1 MKKPK
6 IATAEQSAPKVKP
19 GQVVAAVVTEAKTKK
34 PDSAQKPLNKP
45 KAITPKPAAKAKA
58 EQPIATVFT
67 EEKPKKTAAK
77 KSTNKPKPVNPQP
90 VLEAKSEQPVA
101 PIAAEAKPK
110 KTRAPQNSPKKAKA
124 VDPKTKTTATEIA
137 NPGHVNLPPGNI
149 WPNCVENLLRSF
161 GGMKK

>member
-6 IATAEQSAPKVKP
+6 IATAEKSASKVKT
-19 GQVVAAVVTEAKTKK
+19 GQVVAVVVTEAKTKK

-58 EQPIATVFT
+58 EQTIATVFT
-67 EEKPKKTAAK
+67 EEKPKKPAAK
-77 KSTNKPKPVNPQP
+77 KSTNKPKPVTPQP
-90 VLEAKSEQPVA
+90 VLETEAEQPVA

-110 KTRAPQNSPKKAKA
+110 KTRAPQHSPKKAKA

-137 NPGHVNLPPGNI
+137 NPRHDNLPSGNI
-149 WPNCVENLLRSF
+149 WPNWVENLLRGF
-161 GGMKK
+161 GGIKK